1 MPNAGAK
8 GRPLVRRRIPDDTS
22 DGRCGARPLQS
33 RRSFMSTLASG
44 AAVTFGGFESACRAR
59 PTTSE
64 VMPSD
69 NEISA
74 LMPRRR
80 PLVLLVPDAAGEGPI
95 PDGYERYPAQV
106 VRVIKEK
113 PGRGGGRIKTMMPV
127 WGPTPPGI
135 GRNSY
140 LDTINAELGVSVE
153 PSVQDGSRFAA
164 KLSAMLAA
172 RDIPDILAIPSW
184 DTVKIPRFSLA
195 VKALFADLTEFLQ
208 GSAIDTYPMLATLP
222 TSAWRYAVWGGRL
235 AAVPFPTDGAFPWA
249 LFYRKDLCD
258 RAGVEAPRNVD
269 ELYQFG
275 RRMTDPNRGVWAFGA
290 IFDMIQ
296 MFFKCPAK
304 KGGWREKP
312 GGGLIHKYELP
323 EYRQALE
330 FTARLHR
337 EGFVHPEIIEN
348 NGADAKQL
356 FNAGRLIA
364 TQDGM
369 AVWRGAQSEYAKITP
384 GFNIQPVPLF
394 SAVGGDPLAW
404 TSEEPIFYTFIKKGL
419 TRERTDEILRVLDW
433 CAAPF
438 GSWEHELNQYGIEG
452 RHFVRLSDGSPFL
465 TELGRKENSSQY
477 RYISG
482 RVPSLVGSADVPN
495 YVQEF
500 LRYSRTTYAYREPDP
515 FRGIRLDYPPN
526 YSRLITPTEDKVRD
540 IIRGRRPVSDMDQ
553 IAREW
558 RKSGGDEG
566 RRFFEKALDHKA

>member
-1 MPNAGAK
+1 VL
-8 GRPLVRRRIPDDTS
+8 RPP
-22 DGRCGARPLQS
+22 A
-33 RRSFMSTLASG
+33 
-44 AAVTFGGFESACRAR
+44 
-59 PTTSE
+59 
-64 VMPSD
+64 
-69 NEISA
+69 
-74 LMPRRR
+74 
-80 PLVLLVPDAAGEGPI
+80 AAGEGPI
-95 PDGYERYPAQV
+95 PDGYVRYPATV
-106 VRVIKEK
+106 VRVVKDR
-113 PGRGGGRIKTMMPV
+113 PGRGGGPIKSMMPV
-127 WGPTPPGI
+127 WGPTPHGV

-140 LDTINAELGVSVE
+140 LDAVNAELGVRLE
-153 PSVQDGSRFAA
+153 PSLQDGGHFAA

-172 RDIPDILAIPSW
+172 RDIPEILAMPSW
-184 DTVKIPRFSLA
+184 DAVKIPRFSQA

-208 GSAIDTYPMLATLP
+208 GSAVDTYPMLATLP

-235 AAVPFPTDGAFPWA
+235 AAIPFPTDVGFPWV

-258 RAGVEAPRNVD
+258 RAGVEAPRNID

-275 RRMTDPNRGVWAFGA
+275 RRMTDPKRGSWAFGA
-290 IFDMIQ
+290 IFDMVQ
-296 MFFKCPAK
+296 MFFKCPVH
-304 KGGWREKP
+304 KGGWREQP

-337 EGFVHPEIIEN
+337 EGFVHPEVIEN
-348 NGADAKQL
+348 NGADTKQL
-356 FNAGRLIA
+356 FNAGRLVA
-364 TQDGM
+364 SQEGM
-369 AVWRGAQSEYAKITP
+369 AVWRGAQSEQAKITP
-384 GFNIQPVPLF
+384 GFNIQPIPIF

-404 TSEEPIFYTFIKKGL
+404 TNEEPVFYTFIKKGL
-419 TRERTDEILRVLDW
+419 SRERTTEILRVLDW

-438 GSWEHELNQYGIEG
+438 GSLEHELNQYGVEG
-452 RHFVRLSDGSPFL
+452 KHFVRLSDGSPFP
-465 TELGRKENSSQY
+465 TELGRKENGSQY

-500 LRYSRTTYAYREPDP
+500 LHYSRTTYAYREPDP

-526 YSRLITPTEDKVRD
+526 YSRLIVPTEDKVRD

-566 RRFFEKALDHKA
+566 RRFFEKALGDKA